1 MRRATVGKKKGRIG
15 VEKREARVKGR
26 ERGGEEEEKRK
37 RGKGRE
43 VERGENMGG
52 RVRGRGNIGW

>member
-37 RGKGRE
+37 KKKRRE
-43 VERGENMGG
+43 EERGEKMEGG
-52 RVRGRGNIGW
+52 VRGR